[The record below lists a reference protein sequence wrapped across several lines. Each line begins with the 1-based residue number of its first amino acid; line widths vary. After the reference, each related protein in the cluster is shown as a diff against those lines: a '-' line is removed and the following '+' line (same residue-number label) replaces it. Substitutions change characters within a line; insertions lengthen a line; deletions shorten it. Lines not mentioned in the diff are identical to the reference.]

1 MSDAPSSPS
10 GSAPAPEGNF
20 FNPEVTR
27 RGLIA
32 GAWGAFGAFLAGSAA
47 ATARYMLP
55 NVLYEPSQR
64 FKMGKLKDL
73 PQGVTVNK
81 ENRVW
86 VIRDDKGVYALW
98 SRCTHLGCTPN
109 WFQAESRFRCPCH
122 GSNFNVAGDVIAGP
136 APKPLWRCSVDV
148 TPDGDLVVDKSQMEN
163 RPGFRDR
170 GAFFIPVAV

>member
-1 MSDAPSSPS
+1 MSDVPTSPS

-32 GAWGAFGAFLAGSAA
+32 GAWGAFAAFLAGGAA

-64 FKMGKLKDL
+64 CKMGKLKDL

-148 TPDGDLVVDKSQMEN
+148 TPDGDLVIDKSQMEN

>member
-1 MSDAPSSPS
+1 MSDVPTSPS

-20 FNPEVTR
+20 FNPVVTR

-32 GAWGAFGAFLAGSAA
+32 GAWGAFAAFLAGSAA

-122 GSNFNVAGDVIAGP
+122 GSNFNVAGDVIAGAIP
-136 APKPLWRCSVDV
+136 CRV
-148 TPDGDLVVDKSQMEN
+148 
-163 RPGFRDR
+163 FRSR
-170 GAFFIPVAV
+170 RR

>member
-1 MSDAPSSPS
+1 MSDVPTSPS

-32 GAWGAFGAFLAGSAA
+32 GAWGAFAAFLAGGAA

-136 APKPLWRCSVDV
+136 MLAHKA
-148 TPDGDLVVDKSQMEN
+148 EE
-163 RPGFRDR
+163 
-170 GAFFIPVAV
+170 

>member
-1 MSDAPSSPS
+1 MSDVPTSPS

-32 GAWGAFGAFLAGSAA
+32 GAWGAFAAFLAGSAA

-148 TPDGDLVVDKSQMEN
+148 TPDGDLVIDKSQMEN
-163 RPGFRDR
+163 RP
-170 GAFFIPVAV
+170 

>member
-1 MSDAPSSPS
+1 MSDVPTSPS

-32 GAWGAFGAFLAGSAA
+32 GAWGAFASFLAGGAA

-109 WFQAESRFRCPCH
+109 WVQAESRFRCPCH

-148 TPDGDLVVDKSQMEN
+148 TPDGDLVIDKSQMEN